1 MQPRGRMIAVETEVR
16 MPRANRGRGVFGG
29 LAVVMVMFSL
39 SLPASAHHG
48 WGGYLDATT
57 EISGTVESSVSL
69 AGPHATMKVRANGH
83 VWDVVLAPP
92 ARTEKAG
99 LSEGMIPIGAQVTVH
114 GNRHRDPTRYEIKTS
129 RLTWNGRVFNV
140 YPDRG

>member
-1 MQPRGRMIAVETEVR
+1 MKEQSVRRRRGLLA
-16 MPRANRGRGVFGG
+16 GG
-29 LAVVMVMFSL
+29 TLVTVMFL
-39 SLPASAHHG
+39 SPIPARAHHG

-57 EISGTVESSVSL
+57 DISGTVESSVSL
-69 AGPHATMKVRANGH
+69 AGPHATMKIRANGQ

-92 ARTEKAG
+92 ARTEQAG
-99 LSEGMIPIGAQVTVH
+99 LKEGMIPVGAQLTVH
-114 GNRHRDPTRYEIKTS
+114 GNRHRDPKRFEIKTS